1 MIYPTHSR
9 FARARTAKVRIN
21 FGIQNQ
27 ISQNYAKIT
36 LILNGFYPPEA
47 GAAGQ
52 GAAQPLRLGINS
64 KNLFAA

>member
-1 MIYPTHSR
+1 MIYLTHSR

-36 LILNGFYPPEA
+36 LILNGFYPS
-47 GAAGQ
+47 GQ
-52 GAAQPLRLGINS
+52 ERPAKARR
-64 KNLFAA
+64 NLFNSG